1 MRVASINSPSPGA
14 LRGKE
19 RGWGEV
25 PKMESESS
33 AFVNVHWNLRPEPLT
48 PRGVAVRDHA
58 ALALAR
64 RLLTGRPEALA
75 RLQGVHAPG
84 LLVVLGDEQE
94 LPWVDGSVYLGRE
107 AGANRL
113 LIPTTLA
120 CSVSLPLLER
130 ALCRQVE
137 AWQLPLAVLPAWN
150 RIISLGAARA
160 IAPETLTRWLEEN
173 R

>member
-1 MRVASINSPSPGA
+1 MPC
-14 LRGKE
+14 
-19 RGWGEV
+19 
-25 PKMESESS
+25 
-33 AFVNVHWNLRPEPLT
+33 
-48 PRGVAVRDHA
+48 GVAVRDHA
-58 ALALAR
+58 ARILAR
-64 RLLTGRPEALA
+64 RLLTRPSEELA

-84 LLVVLGDEQE
+84 LLLVLGEARD

-120 CSVSLPLLER
+120 CSLSLSLLER

-137 AWQLPLAVLPAWN
+137 AWQLPLALLPAWN
-150 RIISLGAARA
+150 RIISLGAARV